1 MEGGALSEWDGG
13 LSDGVCCC
21 FCCAVELSS
30 GGGEELEVTVLFG
43 EVELLPSSSLLPLSA
58 VLVFMVL
65 TVSRSFFWTALG
77 SSFSL
82 SPSRGRGSR
91 YPMEEEQRL
100 PSLGL
105 QSVPSDKGVKLFN

>member
-30 GGGEELEVTVLFG
+30 GGVEELEVTVLFG
-43 EVELLPSSSLLPLSA
+43 EVELLPSPLLPLSA
-58 VLVFMVL
+58 VLLVFMVL

-82 SPSRGRGSR
+82 SPSCGRGSR

-105 QSVPSDKGVKLFN
+105 RSVPSEGLNF